1 MPTIKIQRSSEYAN
15 RFRNMLLFLD
25 GVEVAK
31 IANGVTIELEV
42 EKGVHTLIA
51 KIDWATSN
59 EVQFEIKEQTLSFEL
74 TGTNPFLAL
83 YYITFGRDKY
93 LNLKEK

>member
-31 IANGVTIELEV
+31 IANGETIELEV
-42 EKGVHTLIA
+42 EKGVHSLRA

-59 EVQFEIKEQTLSFEL
+59 EVQFEINEQTLSFEL